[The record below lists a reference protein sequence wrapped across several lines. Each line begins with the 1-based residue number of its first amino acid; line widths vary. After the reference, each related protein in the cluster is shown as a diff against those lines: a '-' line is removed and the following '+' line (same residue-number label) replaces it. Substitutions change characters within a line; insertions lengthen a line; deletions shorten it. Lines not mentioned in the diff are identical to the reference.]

1 MNKGMQLTTEMTT
14 KVIDERDFVSEFKR
28 DNLEDFQRFV
38 KQYDAFQAP
47 VLRSQGWKHVNTKK
61 RTVVFTLRETR
72 QAIS

>member
-1 MNKGMQLTTEMTT
+1 MQLTTEMTIE
-14 KVIDERDFVSEFKR
+14 VIDERDFMSEFKR

-47 VLRSQGWKHVNTKK
+47 VLRSQVWKHVNTKK

>member
-1 MNKGMQLTTEMTT
+1 MDKGMQLTTEMTIE
-14 KVIDERDFVSEFKR
+14 VIDERDFMSEFKR

-61 RTVVFTLRETR
+61 RPLFLP
-72 QAIS
+72 